1 MTKQTQTF
9 QAETK
14 ELLNL
19 MIHSLYSHPEIFLRE
34 LISNSADAIEKL
46 KFESLTNKDLASSSE
61 EFQIKL
67 DPNTET
73 QTLTITDNGIG
84 MTREEMVQN
93 LGTIAHSGTKSFL
106 KMKEELQSKPDL
118 IGQFGVGLYSAF
130 IVADRVTVLS
140 QKAGTTTATLWESD
154 GAGTYSVE
162 DSTRPEGH
170 GTTITLHLKKNE
182 KQGDASEGDDENTQD
197 FTDTFTLKGLVKK
210 YSDFVPFPIK
220 LKDEV
225 LNSQK
230 ALWLRSP
237 SEVTPEEHSEFYKHL
252 SHDWS
257 EPLKTIHYRAE
268 GTSEFSSI
276 LYIPS
281 QKPFNYDFRDRKIG
295 LNLYVKRIFIKG
307 DCEELLPPY
316 LRFVK
321 GMVDSDDL
329 SLNVSRE
336 ILQQDREVTKIKRA
350 LTNKIQSTLKE
361 LLEQDRP
368 NYEKFWTQFGTTLK
382 EGVAGDPST
391 KEKLQDLMLFNTTAN
406 DQLTTLREYVAR
418 MKEGQKAIYYITGE
432 TLNQIKNSPYLEKL
446 KHKNFEVL
454 LMVDGIDGWVA
465 NNLGKY
471 SDKPLQSI
479 AAADLDLD
487 TEEEKKETQSKL
499 KEAEAKFKPLLETMS
514 AALKEQVKE
523 IKLSDR
529 LIDSP
534 VCLVSDQ
541 NGMSA
546 HMERLLESMGQAV
559 PKNKRTLELNP
570 FHPLYE
576 KMLSASKEY
585 QQEWADILYNQ
596 ALLNEGS
603 TISDP
608 YKYSQKIA
616 KLMLHSTLQ

>member
-1 MTKQTQTF
+1 MTKQTQSF

-46 KFESLTNKDLASSSE
+46 KFESLTNKDLAATSG
-61 EFQIKL
+61 EFQIKIE
-67 DPNTET
+67 PNTET
-73 QTLTITDNGIG
+73 RQLSISDNGIG
-84 MTREEMVQN
+84 MTREEMIQN
-93 LGTIAHSGTKSFL
+93 LGTIAHSGTKNFL
-106 KMKEELQSKPDL
+106 KMKAELESKPDL
-118 IGQFGVGLYSAF
+118 IGQFGVGFYSAF
-130 IVADRVTVLS
+130 IVANKVTVLS
-140 QKAGTTTATLWESD
+140 QKAGQTGATLWESD

-162 DSTRPEGH
+162 DATRPEGN
-170 GTTITLHLKKNE
+170 GTTITLYLKE
-182 KQGDASEGDDENTQD
+182 KPADAGEGDDEIAQD

-230 ALWLRSP
+230 AIWLRTP
-237 SEVTPEEHSEFYKHL
+237 SEVTAEEHSEFYKHL

-257 EPLKTIHYRAE
+257 EPLRTIHYKAE
-268 GTSEFSSI
+268 GTSEFSAI

-281 QKPFNYDFRDRKIG
+281 QKPFNYDYRDRKVG

-336 ILQQDREVTKIKRA
+336 ILQQDREVTKIKKA
-350 LTNKIQSTLKE
+350 LTNKIQANLKE

-368 NYEKFWTQFGTTLK
+368 TYEKFWNQFGTTLK
-382 EGVAGDPST
+382 EGVAGDPTT
-391 KEKLQDLMLFNTTAN
+391 KEKLQDLLLFNTTQSE
-406 DQLTTLREYVAR
+406 QLTTLKEYVGR

-446 KHKNFEVL
+446 RSKNFEVL

-465 NNLGKY
+465 GNLAKY
-471 SDKPLQSI
+471 SEKPLQSI
-479 AAADLDLD
+479 MAADLDLD
-487 TEEEKKETQSKL
+487 SEDEKKAAQTKL
-499 KEAEAKFKPLLETMS
+499 AEAEARFKPLLETMTK
-514 AALKEQVKE
+514 ALNEQVKE

-534 VCLVSDQ
+534 VCLVSDK
-541 NGMSA
+541 NAMSA
-546 HMERLLESMGQAV
+546 HMERLMESMGQAV
-559 PKNKRTLELNP
+559 PKSKRTLELNP
-570 FHPLYE
+570 FHPLSE
-576 KMLSASKEY
+576 KMLSTTPEN

-603 TISDP
+603 AIADP
-608 YKYSQKIA
+608 YQYSQKIS
-616 KLMLHSTLQ
+616 KLMIQAARA